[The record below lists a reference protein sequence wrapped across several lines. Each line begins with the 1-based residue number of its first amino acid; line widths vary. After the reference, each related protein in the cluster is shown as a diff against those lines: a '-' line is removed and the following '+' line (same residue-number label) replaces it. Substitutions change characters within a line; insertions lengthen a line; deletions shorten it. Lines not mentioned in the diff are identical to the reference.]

1 MNEKQRRNNSLLYQ
15 YLGFT
20 FQLMAILAIAVFGGL
35 WLDRWIK
42 PGMPVFVWLL
52 PLLAI
57 IATIV
62 KAVKDTSGK

>member
-1 MNEKQRRNNSLLYQ
+1 MKEKKRQNNSLLYQ

-20 FQLMAILAIAVFGGL
+20 FQLMAVLAVAVFGGL

-42 PGMPVFVWLL
+42 PVMPVFVWLL
-52 PLLAI
+52 PLLAV